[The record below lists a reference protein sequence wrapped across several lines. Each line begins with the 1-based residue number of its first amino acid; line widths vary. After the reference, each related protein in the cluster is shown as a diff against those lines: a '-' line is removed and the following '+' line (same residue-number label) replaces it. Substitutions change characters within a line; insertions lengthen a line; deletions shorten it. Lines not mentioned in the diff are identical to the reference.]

1 MQFPIHNIIILFSI
15 SVFLFSCQKDQS
27 YVKELMEAEQYMQE
41 HPDSSL
47 FYLQKISSPE
57 KLPEGQYALYC
68 LLLTQAKDKTYAT
81 HTSDSLISIAA
92 KYFESNKDEHLKA
105 KSWYYMGRVSQ
116 DLQQTEKALDYYL
129 KAASYAERLDDYKL
143 SALTYNNLGILYRQQ
158 RMFDKAIYETNRSLD
173 LYTQKKD
180 TLGMIVAYRN
190 IGKIYLF
197 MDETDSITHYMDKA
211 IHYYDQALILANI
224 INHDPVQTSVL
235 NDLGSIYEK
244 IEKYDEAIQAIQSS
258 ISNKRKNNHHS
269 YLSLGNIYK
278 KKNMVDSA
286 YHYFFLAIKST
297 NLYTQTG
304 AYFRLYNLEK
314 ERHNYKQALDYKEI
328 HQFLRDSID
337 RDKKRIDF
345 LETIHQYEQKELKKG
360 LELKSAQERII
371 YLILIIVLLISLI
384 ISFLIYSKKRLLQ
397 EKVLRSQD
405 KKIQHE
411 KEQRLLSEQQ
421 ILQNEQQIEVNK
433 KKIINKEEALQSVQ
447 RKLLDYET
455 KLLQTENDLI
465 KLRREEKKFR
475 DKIFLQKGYTNR
487 IRITGQDI
495 HKGNYLQAPFNS
507 KDIPQLICALNEV
520 HNNFANR
527 LHSSYP
533 QLKEGELDICYLIKA
548 GAKTSNISTIIS
560 MTPNAVSKK
569 KKSILSKLG
578 IIDKSI
584 SLEEFLE
591 NF

>member
-1 MQFPIHNIIILFSI
+1 MR
-15 SVFLFSCQKDQS
+15 
-27 YVKELMEAEQYMQE
+27 AEQHMQE

-68 LLLTQAKDKTYAT
+68 LLLTQAKDKTYVT

-92 KYFESNKDEHLKA
+92 NYFESNKDQHLKA
-105 KSWYYMGRVSQ
+105 KAWYYMGRVSQ
-116 DLQQTEKALDYYL
+116 DLLHTEKALDYYL
-129 KAASYAERLDDYKL
+129 KAASYTDEVNDYKL

-158 RMFDKAIYETNRSLD
+158 RMFDKALYETNRSLD
-173 LYTQKKD
+173 LYTLKKD

-197 MDETDSITHYMDKA
+197 ANEIDSTTHYIDNT
-211 IHYYDQALILANI
+211 IHYYDQALVLANT
-224 INHDPVQTSVL
+224 INHNPVQTSIL

-244 IEKYDEAIQAIQSS
+244 IGKYDEAIQALQLS
-258 ISNKRKNNHHS
+258 ISNKERDNHHS
-269 YLSLGNIYK
+269 YLSLGTIYK

-286 YHYFFLAIKST
+286 YYYFHLAKNST
-297 NLYTQTG
+297 NLYTQAG
-304 AYFRLYNLEK
+304 VYLRLYTLEK
-314 ERHNYKQALDYKEI
+314 ERANYKQALNYKET
-328 HQFLRDSID
+328 HQSIRDSID
-337 RDKKRIDF
+337 RDQKRIDF
-345 LETIHQYEQKELKKG
+345 LKTIHQYEQEELKKG

-411 KEQRLLSEQQ
+411 KEQRLLSEKQ

-455 KLLQTENDLI
+455 KLLQTENELI
-465 KLRREEKKFR
+465 KLKREEKKFR
-475 DKIFLQKGYTNR
+475 DKIFFQKGYTNR

-495 HKGNYLQAPFNS
+495 HKGNYLQASFNS
-507 KDIPQLICALNEV
+507 KDIPQLTCALNEV

-533 QLKEGELDICYLIKA
+533 QLKEGELEICYLIKA

-569 KKSILSKLG
+569 KKSILAKLG